1 MAKQD
6 DYQNNV
12 DSDIVE
18 ETADSAEVKAEEPI
32 NEYKSKYLRALAD
45 YQNLE
50 KQTQTWKED
59 FVQYANVGLIRKLLE
74 VLDDLE
80 KAQEHVKDE
89 GLQLVINK
97 LRNILAAEG
106 LEEIKIL
113 GQEYDPNKAEVVS
126 TEKGDKD
133 NVITKVLQK
142 GYTLK
147 DKTVRVAK
155 VIVSIKQN

>member
-32 NEYKSKYLRALAD
+32 DEYKSKYLRALAD

-97 LRNILAAEG
+97 LKNILAAEG
-106 LEEIKIL
+106 LEEIKVL
-113 GQEYDPNKAEVVS
+113 GQQYDPNKAEVVS